1 MTGHREILDDTEG
14 VGRADR
20 HPVRR
25 IAVIPTGWAWAV
37 LAVFL
42 LAHGILSWLS
52 RSPGIATGQDDVEY
66 ITLSHSIRQGGYAD
80 LMRID
85 APAHAQY
92 PPGYPAL
99 LAMWGA
105 LAGDDYDRL
114 LVLSLAFSLAALLL
128 LFIAIRKRWGH
139 GIALGTVAVLAFN
152 PHWNAIAGSIRSEM
166 PYVLLT
172 VAALLLAAEEQSR
185 WRTRAGAIAAAI
197 GAALT
202 RSVGITVIVAVGLYW
217 IFERR
222 WRTAAWLAL
231 AAALTVGPWMLWTA
245 IAPEQRI
252 GSSYVAEIRAIDG
265 DTPWTRPLP
274 TRILAHAR
282 WYLTTGIPHNLAAPS
297 IAGTPVDNVIVVA
310 IILVSA
316 LVGAWSLFRLWRAAA
331 MYVLVYAGLLMV
343 WLWSTER
350 FVIPVLPFIVLAML
364 LGACR
369 AGRIHS
375 MQSGG
380 YAVAALALLLATNGA
395 AQSVLQVREQ
405 HECRTGGGLPPGCLA
420 GEQVHYFEA
429 IAWIDDNLPADA
441 VFLTA
446 KNGALYWYTDRKSVS
461 YAGAL
466 AQDSASF
473 LPWIRDQGGDWILLS
488 SLEVAEGRLAR
499 LLAMNC
505 TQLEVEAQF
514 SNRTILFRIPG
525 GMSVTNSAAC
535 DAIDRYRADNEAT
548 PLDVRT

>member
-1 MTGHREILDDTEG
+1 M
-14 VGRADR
+14 
-20 HPVRR
+20 
-25 IAVIPTGWAWAV
+25 
-37 LAVFL
+37 
-42 LAHGILSWLS
+42 LSWLS

-85 APAHAQY
+85 APVHAQY
-92 PPGYPAL
+92 PPGYPAV

-105 LAGDDYDRL
+105 IAGDDYDRL

-128 LFIAIRKRWGH
+128 LFCAIRKRWGH

-166 PYVLLT
+166 PYVFLA
-172 VAALLLAAEEQSR
+172 VAALLLAAEEKSS
-185 WRTRAGAIAAAI
+185 WRTHAGAIAAAI

-202 RSVGITVIVAVGLYW
+202 RSVGITLVVAVGLYW
-217 IFERR
+217 MYARR

-231 AAALTVGPWMLWTA
+231 AAAVTIGPWMLWTT

-265 DTPWTRPLP
+265 DTPWTLPLA
-274 TRILAHAR
+274 TRIPTHAR
-282 WYLTTGIPHNLAAPS
+282 WYLATGIPHNLAAPS
-297 IAGTPVDNVIVVA
+297 IAGTPVDNAIVVA
-310 IILVSA
+310 IIVATA
-316 LVGAWSLFRLWRAAA
+316 LVGASSLFRRWRAAA
-331 MYVLVYAGLLMV
+331 IYVLVYAGLLTV

-375 MQSGG
+375 IRSGG
-380 YAVAALALLLATNGA
+380 YAAAVLALMLATNGA
-395 AQSVLQVREQ
+395 AKSVLQVRELR
-405 HECRTGGGLPPGCLA
+405 ECRTAAGLPPGCLV
-420 GEQVHYFEA
+420 GEQGHYFEA
-429 IAWIDDNLPADA
+429 MAWIEDNLPADA

-446 KNGALYWYTDRKSVS
+446 KNGALYWYTERRSVS

-473 LPWIRDQGGDWILLS
+473 LPWIRDQGGHWILLS
-488 SLEVAEGRLAR
+488 ALEVAEGTRLAR

-514 SNRTILFRIPG
+514 SSRTILFRIPDATP
-525 GMSVTNSAAC
+525 VTDRAAC
-535 DAIDRYRADNEAT
+535 VAMERYRADRESGQA
-548 PLDVRT
+548 DART